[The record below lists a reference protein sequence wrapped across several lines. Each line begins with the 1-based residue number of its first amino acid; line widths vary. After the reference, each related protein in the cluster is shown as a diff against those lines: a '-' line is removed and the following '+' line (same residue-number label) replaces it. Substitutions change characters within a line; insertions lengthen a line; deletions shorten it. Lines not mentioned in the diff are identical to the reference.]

1 MSVDISPHTQ
11 LGFPRPLT
19 QVVKKSLYVTNSN
32 SQPVAFK
39 VKTTAPKQYCVR
51 PNSGRI
57 EPGDRVEVQVL
68 LQPLKEE
75 PAANAKC
82 RDKFLIQSAVIS
94 PEKGSLSINEF
105 WAQQEGNKD
114 LISEHK
120 IRCAFLPPSSEPLQ
134 EEAEGDFDQTAQSND
149 LSRVGMGAGV
159 VSGGAPTTG
168 YGSSAGISPA
178 TGFSMGTP
186 SYFSSMPRGLP
197 SHSGAEPPI
206 SISSLN
212 TTGSQVRTVPSTSSA
227 PTAPAATNENSGA
240 QRLPATPADLEAEVR
255 RLRAQLAE
263 SKGNSGLVGTAKSTG
278 VPVHIVAAI
287 AVAVFAVTYL
297 FF

>member
-134 EEAEGDFDQTAQSND
+134 EEAEGDFDQTAQS
-149 LSRVGMGAGV
+149 LSL
-159 VSGGAPTTG
+159 
-168 YGSSAGISPA
+168 I
-178 TGFSMGTP
+178 
-186 SYFSSMPRGLP
+186 
-197 SHSGAEPPI
+197 
-206 SISSLN
+206 
-212 TTGSQVRTVPSTSSA
+212 
-227 PTAPAATNENSGA
+227 
-240 QRLPATPADLEAEVR
+240 
-255 RLRAQLAE
+255 
-263 SKGNSGLVGTAKSTG
+263 
-278 VPVHIVAAI
+278 HI
-287 AVAVFAVTYL
+287 
-297 FF
+297 

>member
-159 VSGGAPTTG
+159 VSGGAPATG

-186 SYFSSMPRGLP
+186 SYLSSMPRGLP
-197 SHSGAEPPI
+197 SHSGAELPI
-206 SISSLN
+206 SIS
-212 TTGSQVRTVPSTSSA
+212 
-227 PTAPAATNENSGA
+227 
-240 QRLPATPADLEAEVR
+240 
-255 RLRAQLAE
+255 
-263 SKGNSGLVGTAKSTG
+263 
-278 VPVHIVAAI
+278 
-287 AVAVFAVTYL
+287 
-297 FF
+297 